1 MFPYPG
7 RSPRTAVAFREAVQ
21 TVFQPPAAFPEAL
34 ADVVRRVD
42 VPEGP
47 LETGRVQHRG
57 ALSPFEDVRVQ
68 RVHEDDFAWIP
79 KAPG

>member
-7 RSPRTAVAFREAVQ
+7 RSSRTGIAFREAVQ

-47 LETGRVQHRG
+47 LETGRVQH
-57 ALSPFEDVRVQ
+57 
-68 RVHEDDFAWIP
+68 
-79 KAPG
+79 